1 MRVSL
6 GDAIQIII
14 NSIEQGD
21 MQSYVNVYK
30 LLEALINKVKEND
43 MVDLEAIAAKVR
55 EDVAKLEKVQT
66 NYEKI
71 ISMGIEELADWM
83 FELNIDNCQQIP
95 FCKSY
100 KKCEEDLGQE
110 EDMCKE
116 CLKEWLQQEA
126 R

>member
-1 MRVSL
+1 
-6 GDAIQIII
+6 
-14 NSIEQGD
+14 
-21 MQSYVNVYK
+21 
-30 LLEALINKVKEND
+30 

-55 EDVAKLEKVQT
+55 EDVANLDKKQT

-71 ISMGIEELADWM
+71 ISMGIEELVEWM
-83 FELNIDNCQQIP
+83 FELNIDDCEQIL

-100 KKCEEDLGQE
+100 KKCEEALGQKE
-110 EDMCKE
+110 NTPDGMCKE